1 MPSAVTV
8 WDDATVLGLIS
19 GCRCTGGCFH
29 AGRHTQKKQAQEG
42 FKWANS
48 NTPAIIQH
56 GKGWTAESPI
66 PGMTRLRF
74 KPPCSESWSKWCTV
88 NSRDAKHRGINGR
101 CTVKCPVLIPR
112 SGEAKSLSI
121 SWKPFHVPLDWMQ
134 NNADHCF
141 PQDLETKAADVCR
154 GWSSPWAFCCPGYGH
169 WPCSRRGNRRPPT
182 GLTFAVNV
190 KSELVNIQFMV

>member
-29 AGRHTQKKQAQEG
+29 AGRHMQKKWAQEG

-66 PGMTRLRF
+66 PGMTRLHF

-88 NSRDAKHRGINGR
+88 NSRDAEHRGINSR
-101 CTVKCPVLIPR
+101 CTVKCSVLIPC
-112 SGEAKSLSI
+112 SGEAMSPSITFGNPSTSLQSGCETMQTTVFLRI
-121 SWKPFHVPLDWMQ
+121 WKQKLRMSVVDDLLHGLFVVLGMVTGPAPGMGTGDLPL
-134 NNADHCF
+134 A
-141 PQDLETKAADVCR
+141 
-154 GWSSPWAFCCPGYGH
+154 SPW
-169 WPCSRRGNRRPPT
+169 
-182 GLTFAVNV
+182 
-190 KSELVNIQFMV
+190 Q